1 MSTVREV
8 LPALGTPWIYPWGA
22 VSPINSFDC
31 QRFGEQKT
39 SRLGRLNGKYGS
51 THSYT
56 LSHTRLVHSC
66 VAFLLLV
73 AKTLTKELDT
83 MELAYKGYS
92 KFHQKWVSPL
102 DHQQEHQF
110 VIQNGELK
118 CFIWHE
124 HDIVEVIEDFE
135 PVV

>member
-1 MSTVREV
+1 
-8 LPALGTPWIYPWGA
+8 
-22 VSPINSFDC
+22 
-31 QRFGEQKT
+31 
-39 SRLGRLNGKYGS
+39 
-51 THSYT
+51 
-56 LSHTRLVHSC
+56 
-66 VAFLLLV
+66 
-73 AKTLTKELDT
+73 

-102 DHQQEHQF
+102 DHQEENQF
-110 VIQNGELK
+110 VIQNGKLK

>member
-1 MSTVREV
+1 
-8 LPALGTPWIYPWGA
+8 
-22 VSPINSFDC
+22 
-31 QRFGEQKT
+31 
-39 SRLGRLNGKYGS
+39 
-51 THSYT
+51 
-56 LSHTRLVHSC
+56 

-102 DHQQEHQF
+102 DHQEEHQF